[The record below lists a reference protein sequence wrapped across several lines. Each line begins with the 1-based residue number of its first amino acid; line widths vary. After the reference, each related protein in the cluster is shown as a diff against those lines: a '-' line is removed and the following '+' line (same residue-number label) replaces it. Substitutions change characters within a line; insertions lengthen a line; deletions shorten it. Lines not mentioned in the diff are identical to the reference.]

1 MTLERNAI
9 ITELI
14 LAGASE
20 ETIEL
25 ARYCPLEDLAH
36 TLQLQRALT
45 RVKGL
50 NEEIAISRQLAMR
63 SRFDYE

>member
-1 MTLERNAI
+1 MTLERNAM

-25 ARYCPLEDLAH
+25 AKITPLEDLEH
-36 TLQLQRALT
+36 TLMLQKALS
-45 RVKGL
+45 RVR
-50 NEEIAISRQLAMR
+50 NINAEISISSQLAQR
-63 SRFDYE
+63 SHKEWM

>member
-1 MTLERNAI
+1 MTLERNAM

-25 ARYCPLEDLAH
+25 AKITPLEDLEH
-36 TLQLQRALT
+36 TLQLQKALT
-45 RVKGL
+45 RVRGI